1 MKILH
6 NPRCGKSREA
16 LKILEEQNV
25 NPVIV
30 KYMEE
35 PLSKEEL
42 SELIAKLGVSPID
55 LVRKNERVWKESY
68 KGRDLNEEEVIQ
80 AMADHPILMER
91 PIVIQGQKAVI
102 GRPPERVKELL

>member
-16 LKILEEQNV
+16 LKILEEQHV
-25 NPVIV
+25 KPVIV
-30 KYMEE
+30 KYLEE
-35 PLSKEEL
+35 PLSKDEL
-42 SELIAKLGVSPID
+42 SELVVKLGVSPID
-55 LVRKNERVWKESY
+55 LVRKNEKVWKESY